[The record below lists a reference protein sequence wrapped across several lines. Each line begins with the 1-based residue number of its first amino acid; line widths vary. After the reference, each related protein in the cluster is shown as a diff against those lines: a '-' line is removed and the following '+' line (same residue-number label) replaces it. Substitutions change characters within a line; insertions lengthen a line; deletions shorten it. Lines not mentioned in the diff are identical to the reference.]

1 MGWEDRP
8 YFRDRGASSNRLS
21 ALLTGS
27 VPLFTAFGI
36 RVRAHSALI
45 VFILF
50 QLLLVWTKDYG
61 PASKITS
68 MAMLCG
74 VLLLHEYGHCL
85 AARAVG
91 GWADEILLW
100 PLGGLAFPDAPRR
113 PGAWFCTV
121 AGGPLANGLI
131 CLGAG
136 GAVLALSRHTALPMN
151 PLGNLLPPPQIQWRE
166 PAFYFWWIFVTS
178 YLLLLLNLL
187 PIYPLDGGKIVQSI
201 AWVFVGFH
209 RSMVFSCIAGMFGS
223 AALAGVGLYLWND
236 STMILVIL
244 AACLF
249 FACYQERIILRE
261 NGPTEPW
268 QSDDVEFAGAIYR
281 DEKPAKRRAN
291 RRVARMARK
300 RARLV
305 AAERQRLD
313 SILAKVSATGL
324 RSLSW
329 RERRVL
335 RHETERRRKQE
346 VELKQLLAD
355 SPGAAG
361 SGGSDSRAK

>member
-1 MGWEDRP
+1 
-8 YFRDRGASSNRLS
+8 
-21 ALLTGS
+21 
-27 VPLFTAFGI
+27 
-36 RVRAHSALI
+36 
-45 VFILF
+45 
-50 QLLLVWTKDYG
+50 
-61 PASKITS
+61 
-68 MAMLCG
+68 
-74 VLLLHEYGHCL
+74 
-85 AARAVG
+85 
-91 GWADEILLW
+91 
-100 PLGGLAFPDAPRR
+100 
-113 PGAWFCTV
+113 
-121 AGGPLANGLI
+121 
-131 CLGAG
+131 
-136 GAVLALSRHTALPMN
+136 
-151 PLGNLLPPPQIQWRE
+151 
-166 PAFYFWWIFVTS
+166 
-178 YLLLLLNLL
+178 
-187 PIYPLDGGKIVQSI
+187 
-201 AWVFVGFH
+201 
-209 RSMVFSCIAGMFGS
+209 MFGS
-223 AALAGVGLYLWND
+223 AALAGVGMYLWND